1 MYSEGADESA
11 APESV
16 HFFAPAAT
24 MAALLGR
31 CLLRAGNALM
41 RPTAIASGLTVS
53 SMLLAPSSPSLCA
66 AAAASPPQPPNGNSS
81 SSPLGPLADLIPTS
95 LPEPLAGMVDMS
107 PLQFQV
113 LGVSGLTGYTAG
125 FALKRAFRVFVFTS
139 GCIFMGLQT
148 LAQNGL
154 VTVHWEEIERRLM
167 LLADVN
173 GDGRVDEK
181 DMQVANDKLQAYL
194 SAGLPSAGSFGVG
207 MLAGLRS

>member
-1 MYSEGADESA
+1 
-11 APESV
+11 
-16 HFFAPAAT
+16 
-24 MAALLGR
+24 MAALFGR
-31 CLLRAGNALM
+31 CLLRAGNIML

-53 SMLLAPSSPSLCA
+53 SMMLAPASPSLCA
-66 AAAASPPQPPNGNSS
+66 AAAASPPQPPNGNPSA
-81 SSPLGPLADLIPTS
+81 SSPLGPLADFLPAS
-95 LPEPLAGMVDMS
+95 LPGPLSGMVDLS
-107 PLQFQV
+107 PLQLQV

-154 VTVHWEEIERRLM
+154 VTVHWEEIERQLI

-173 GDGRVDEK
+173 GDGKVDQK
-181 DMQVANDKLQAYL
+181 DMQQASDKLQAYL